1 MRSLAAY
8 RRRRFPGVPVHHLTR
23 GCQYETVGPDGT

>member
-8 RRRRFPGVPVHHLTR
+8 LKTHFSNVPVHHLPR
-23 GCQYETVGPDGT
+23 GCQYSVA